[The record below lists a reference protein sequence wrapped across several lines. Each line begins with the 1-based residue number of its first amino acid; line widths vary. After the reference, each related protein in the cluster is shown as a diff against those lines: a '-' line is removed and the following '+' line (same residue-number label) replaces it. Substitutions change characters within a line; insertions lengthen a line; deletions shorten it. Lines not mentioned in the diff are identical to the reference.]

1 MKRSILILFLFLL
14 TSATAVNAQ
23 DRITNFIYAYYS
35 QCFGYEVTSIE
46 NQRLFDCVDLWIGTK
61 YKLSGKDED
70 GIDCSRFAMM
80 VYNYVYAKPI
90 NGNADVLYHE
100 TNRESKAYLKQ
111 GDLVF
116 FRIGRKRISHVGIYM
131 GDNKFAHSSTSHG
144 IIISDLNEPY
154 WKKYFAGGGTIKY

>member
-1 MKRSILILFLFLL
+1 MKGFFKILLLLIL
-14 TSATAVNAQ
+14 SASIVQAQ
-23 DRITNFIYAYYS
+23 DRITNFNYSYYS

-80 VYNYVYAKPI
+80 VYNYVFAKPI
-90 NGNADVLYHE
+90 NGNANDMYNQTQHE
-100 TNRESKAYLKQ
+100 KKAELKQ

-116 FRIGRKRISHVGIYM
+116 FRVGRKRISHVGVYM
-131 GDNKFAHSSTSHG
+131 GDNKFAHSSSSHG
-144 IIISDLNEPY
+144 ITISDLDDPY
-154 WKKYFAGGGTIKY
+154 WKKYFVGGGTYKY

>member
-1 MKRSILILFLFLL
+1 MKRSILISLLFLAL
-14 TSATAVNAQ
+14 TQTVSAQ
-23 DRITNFIYAYYS
+23 DRVTNFIYSYYS

-46 NQRLFDCVDLWIGTK
+46 NQRLFDCVDMWIGTK

-90 NGNADVLYHE
+90 DGNADDLYHK
-100 TNRESKAYLKQ
+100 TNHESKTELKQ

-131 GDNKFAHSSTSHG
+131 GDNKFAHSSTSQG

-154 WKKYFAGGGTIKY
+154 WKKYFAGGGTLKY